1 MEDME
6 KQADCS
12 SFRGPSIET
21 GAYEN
26 LNRHSALQ
34 PPNALL
40 LPTNTKNPDGGW
52 SGWLAVLGA
61 FLALFCSFGQMNAFG
76 TYQSWYS
83 DHQLSSHSQFSIS
96 WIGSLQLWTFFF
108 MGGPIGRLF
117 DAYGPSPVMLFGTL
131 LLTFSTLMT
140 SVSTKYY
147 EFLLFQGFFF
157 GLSVASLFYPS
168 LAAVST
174 HFDKYRASALGVAAA
189 GSGVGGV
196 VYPIMLRQLFLR
208 AGYAWAVRASTLLS
222 AACCVIAIVTVRK
235 KGRKKCSGWMD
246 VKMFKDACFMLL
258 ATGSFFICLG
268 IFTPFFYIVSYAEDR
283 ALVSQNTAFYVL
295 SVMNAGGVFGRIVPA
310 ILSDKIGRFNL
321 LMPTSFLAGLSCLIF
336 WMLAKTMIAVM
347 GFAAVYGFLSGA
359 FISVI
364 TPCVAQI
371 SDISEIGS
379 RIGALYTLISVPS
392 LVGGPIAGA
401 LIQCQSGSYTGM
413 IGLSGSSI
421 ILGSLF
427 ILACRL
433 KINRNICV
441 RV

>member
-1 MEDME
+1 MEDVE

-21 GAYEN
+21 TAYEN

-40 LPTNTKNPDGGW
+40 LPTNMEKREGGW
-52 SGWLAVLGA
+52 AGWLAVFGA
-61 FLALFCSFGQMNAFG
+61 FLALFCSFGHMNAFG

-83 DHQLSSHSQFSIS
+83 NHQLSSHSQFSIS
-96 WIGSLQLWTFFF
+96 WVGSLQLWTFFF

-131 LLTFSTLMT
+131 LLVFSTLMT
-140 SVSTKYY
+140 SISRKYY

-157 GLSVASLFYPS
+157 GLSAASLFYPS

-174 HFDKYRASALGVAAA
+174 HFYKYRASALGIAAA

-196 VYPIMLRQLFLR
+196 IYPIVLRQLFLR
-208 AGYAWAVRASTLLS
+208 IGYAWAVRASALLS
-222 AACCVIAIVTVRK
+222 AACCVVALVTVK
-235 KGRKKCSGWMD
+235 KEGCKKCSGWIGI
-246 VKMFKDACFMLL
+246 KMFKDACFMLL

-268 IFTPFFYIVSYAEDR
+268 IYTPFFYIVSYAEDR

-295 SVMNAGGVFGRIVPA
+295 SVMNAGGVFGRIIPA
-310 ILSDKIGRFNL
+310 ILSDKMGRFNL
-321 LMPTSFLAGLSCLIF
+321 LIPTSFSAGLSCLIF

-359 FISVI
+359 FISVV

-371 SDISEIGS
+371 SDIKEIGS
-379 RIGALYTLISVPS
+379 RIGALYTLISIPS

-401 LIQCQSGSYTGM
+401 LIQSQNGSYMGM

-421 ILGSLF
+421 IIGSLF